1 MISVTLM
8 VKNGEK
14 HLADCLESLKPFD
27 EVLLVDTG
35 STDRTLEIA
44 RTFEN
49 VKIVEHDFIGFGP
62 TKNRAAGLAR
72 NDWILNIDSDEVL
85 TAELTRALLALEPSP
100 NAVGRFPRQSYYNG
114 KWIRGCGWY
123 PDKIIRLYNKTH
135 TAFNDNLVH
144 ESIRVKPGMAVTDL
158 EWPVKHYPYDSAASL
173 VDKFQFYSTLYA
185 DQNKGKIRSSPL
197 KAVTRGGA
205 AFFKG
210 YFLRRGFAEGY
221 EGFLIALCQ
230 GLSTY
235 FKYIKLHEANKNAH

>member
-8 VKNGEK
+8 VKDGEK
-14 HLADCLESLKPFD
+14 YLAECLESLKRFD
-27 EVLLVDTG
+27 EVFLLDTG
-35 STDRTLEIA
+35 STDRTLAIA
-44 RTFEN
+44 RQFTN
-49 VKIVEHDFIGFGP
+49 VNIVERDFMGFGP
-62 TKNRAAGLAR
+62 TKNLAAGLAR

-85 TAELTRALLALEPSP
+85 TAELTWALLDLELDP
-100 NAVGRFPRQSYYNG
+100 NAVCRFPRQSFYNG
-114 KWIRGCGWY
+114 KWIRGCGWH
-123 PDKIIRLYNKTH
+123 PDKITRLYNKTR

-144 ESIRVKPGMAVTDL
+144 ESVMVKPGMAVVDL
-158 EWPVKHYPYDSAASL
+158 KWQIKHYPYDSAASL

-185 DQNKGKIRSSPL
+185 DQNQGKIQSSPL

-210 YFLRRGFAEGY
+210 YFLRRGFIDGY

-235 FKYIKLHEANKNAH
+235 FKYIKLHEANKKI

>member
-1 MISVTLM
+1 MR
-8 VKNGEK
+8 
-14 HLADCLESLKPFD
+14 PFD

-44 RTFEN
+44 RNFEN
-49 VKIVEHDFIGFGP
+49 VKIMENDFIGMGQ
-62 TKNRAAGLAR
+62 TKNLAAGWAK

-85 TAELTRALLALEPSP
+85 TAELTRDLLDLKP
-100 NAVGRFPRQSYYNG
+100 NSDVVWRFPRKSYYNG

-123 PDKIIRLYNKTH
+123 PDKILRFYNKTR
-135 TAFNDNLVH
+135 TAYNDDPAHGAVM
-144 ESIRVKPGMAVTDL
+144 VKPGMEVADL
-158 EWPVKHYPYDSAASL
+158 KGVIEHYPYDSAASL
-173 VDKFQFYSTLYA
+173 VDKFQFYSKLYA
-185 DQNKGKIRSSPL
+185 DQNQGKIQSSPL
-197 KAVTRGGA
+197 KAVARGGA

-235 FKYIKLHEANKNAH
+235 FKYIKLHEANKKIL

>member
-8 VKNGEK
+8 VKDGEK
-14 HLADCLESLKPFD
+14 YLAECLESLRRFD
-27 EVLLVDTG
+27 EVFLLDTG

-44 RTFEN
+44 RKFEN
-49 VKIVEHDFIGFGP
+49 VKIVERDFMGFGP
-62 TKNRAAGLAR
+62 TKNLAAGLAR
-72 NDWILNIDSDEVL
+72 NDWILSIDSDEVL
-85 TAELTRALLALEPSP
+85 TAELARALLDLELDP
-100 NAVGRFPRQSYYNG
+100 NAVYRFPRQSYYNG
-114 KWIRGCGWY
+114 KWIKGCGWY
-123 PDKIIRLYNKTH
+123 PDKIIRLYNKTR

-144 ESIRVKPGMAVTDL
+144 ESVVVKPDMKVADL
-158 EWPVKHYPYDSAASL
+158 KWPVKHYPYDSAASL

-185 DQNKGKIRSSPL
+185 DQNRGKIQSSPL

-210 YFLRRGFAEGY
+210 YFLRRGFADGY

-235 FKYIKLHEANKNAH
+235 FKYIKLHEANKKID